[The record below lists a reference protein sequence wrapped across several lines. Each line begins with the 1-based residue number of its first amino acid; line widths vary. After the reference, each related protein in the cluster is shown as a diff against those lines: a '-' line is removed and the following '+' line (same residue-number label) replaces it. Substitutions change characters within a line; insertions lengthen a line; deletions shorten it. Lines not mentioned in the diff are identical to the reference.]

1 MAQRTQLCIQLSS
14 HTRVLAVGTTYVWP
28 TELVFL
34 AGVERNI
41 CSRARENQTD
51 GLNICRLPANR
62 LASGA
67 INCDLVRSVSVYG
80 WALVSLVA
88 TSELISYGLTIKK
101 HFDVA

>member
-14 HTRVLAVGTTYVWP
+14 HTRVLAVGTTYVTRQMLGWP

-67 INCDLVRSVSVYG
+67 INCDLVRG
-80 WALVSLVA
+80 P
-88 TSELISYGLTIKK
+88 
-101 HFDVA
+101 